1 MSFWLIQTLN
11 GITFSMVLFLITA
24 GLTLIFGLM
33 RIINLA
39 QGCFYLL
46 GAYIG
51 FSILR
56 STHSFILGLLF
67 GVAAMGILGIIMQR
81 FLLHRFQDDHEG
93 QVLLTLGFVFILSD
107 LALLIWGGEPKLL
120 PKPSLFEGSIEI
132 GGNFFAVYRL
142 IMILTGVLMAIGLWL
157 FIGRTKIGSLVRAGA
172 DDIEMAR
179 GLGIKVPILFTL
191 IFGLGAALS
200 SFGGV
205 MAGPLIGAHPG
216 LEWDILLLSMAVVL
230 IGGLGS
236 LKGAFLG
243 SLLVGLVD
251 NFCKV
256 LIPELGLF
264 IIFGAVAVV
273 LAFKPTGFFGRL

>member
-1 MSFWLIQTLN
+1 MSFWVIQTLN

-46 GAYIG
+46 GVLIG
-51 FSILR
+51 FSVLQ
-56 STHSFILGLLF
+56 STNSFLLCLFF
-67 GVAAMGILGIIMQR
+67 GIIATGILGIMLQR
-81 FLLHRFQDDHEG
+81 FFLYRFQDDHEG

-132 GGNFFAVYRL
+132 GSNFFAIYRL
-142 IMILTGVLMAIGLWL
+142 VMILIGVLIALGLWL
-157 FIGRTKIGSLVRAGA
+157 FIGRTRMGALIRAGA

-179 GLGIKVPILFTL
+179 GLGISIPILFTGV
-191 IFGLGAALS
+191 FGLG
-200 SFGGV
+200 GII
-205 MAGPLIGAHPG
+205 AGPLIGAHPG

-264 IIFGAVAVV
+264 VIFGAVAIV
-273 LAFKPTGFFGRL
+273 LAFKPTGLFGRL

>member
-1 MSFWLIQTLN
+1 MSFWITQTLN

-33 RIINLA
+33 RIINLS

-46 GAYIG
+46 GVLIA
-51 FSILR
+51 FSVLQWT
-56 STHSFILGLLF
+56 SSFFLCLLF
-67 GVAAMGILGIIMQR
+67 GIVACGILGIIQQR
-81 FLLHRFQDDHEG
+81 FFLYRFQDDHEG
-93 QVLLTLGFVFILSD
+93 QVLLTLGFTFIFGD
-107 LALLIWGGEPKLL
+107 LALFIWGGEPKLL
-120 PKPSLFEGSIEI
+120 PKPSVFEGSVEI
-132 GGNFFAVYRL
+132 GSNFFAVYRL
-142 IMILTGVLMAIGLWL
+142 VMILAGILIAIGLWL
-157 FIGRTKIGSLVRAGA
+157 FIGRTKMGALIRAGA

-179 GLGIKVPILFTL
+179 GLGIRIPILFTGV
-191 IFGLGAALS
+191 FGLGAALS
-200 SFGGV
+200 SFGGI

-264 IIFGAVAVV
+264 VIFGAVAIV
-273 LAFKPTGFFGRL
+273 LAFKPTGLFGRL

>member
-1 MSFWLIQTLN
+1 MSFWVIQTLN

-46 GAYIG
+46 GVLIG
-51 FSILR
+51 FSVLQ
-56 STHSFILGLLF
+56 STNSFLF
-67 GVAAMGILGIIMQR
+67 CLFFGIIAIGILGIILQR
-81 FLLHRFQDDHEG
+81 FFLYRFQDDHEG
-93 QVLLTLGFVFILSD
+93 QVLLTLGVTFILGD
-107 LALLIWGGEPKLL
+107 LALFIWGGEPKLL
-120 PKPSLFEGSIEI
+120 PKPSLFEGSVEI
-132 GGNFFAVYRL
+132 GNNFFAVYRL
-142 IMILTGVLMAIGLWL
+142 IMILIGVLIAIALWL
-157 FIGRTKIGSLVRAGA
+157 FIGRTKMGALIRAGA

-179 GLGIKVPILFTL
+179 GLGISIPILFTGV
-191 IFGLGAALS
+191 FGLGAALS
-200 SFGGV
+200 SFGGI

-264 IIFGAVAVV
+264 VIFGAVAFV
-273 LAFKPTGFFGRL
+273 LAFKPTGLFGKL

>member
-1 MSFWLIQTLN
+1 MSFWITQTLN

-33 RIINLA
+33 RIINLS

-46 GAYIG
+46 GVLIG
-51 FSILR
+51 FSVLQW
-56 STHSFILGLLF
+56 TGSFLLCLFF
-67 GVAAMGILGIIMQR
+67 GIIAIGILGILMQR
-81 FLLHRFQDDHEG
+81 FFLCRFQDDHEG

-120 PKPSLFEGSIEI
+120 PKPALFEGSVEI
-132 GGNFFAVYRL
+132 GSNFLATYRL
-142 IMILTGVLMAIGLWL
+142 IMILTGVLIAIGLWL
-157 FIGRTKIGSLVRAGA
+157 FIGRTKMGALIRAGA

-179 GLGIKVPILFTL
+179 GLGIGIPFLFTAV
-191 IFGLGAALS
+191 FGLGAALS
-200 SFGGV
+200 SFGGI

-264 IIFGAVAVV
+264 VIFGAVAIV
-273 LAFKPTGFFGRL
+273 LAFKPTGLFGKL

>member
-1 MSFWLIQTLN
+1 MSFWLVQTLN
-11 GITFSMVLFLITA
+11 GVTFSMVLFLITA

-46 GAYIG
+46 GVLIG
-51 FSILR
+51 FSVVQ
-56 STHSFILGLLF
+56 STNSFLLCLFF
-67 GVAAMGILGIIMQR
+67 GIVAIGILGIIMQR
-81 FLLHRFQDDHEG
+81 FFLYRFQDDHEG

-120 PKPSLFEGSIEI
+120 PKPPLFEGSVEI
-132 GGNFFAVYRL
+132 GTNFFAIYRL
-142 IMILTGVLMAIGLWL
+142 IMILTGVLIAIGLWL
-157 FIGRTKIGSLVRAGA
+157 FIGRTKMGALIRAGA

-179 GLGIKVPILFTL
+179 GLGIRIPLLFTAV
-191 IFGLGAALS
+191 FGLGAALS
-200 SFGGV
+200 SFGGI

-256 LIPELGLF
+256 LMPELGLF
-264 IIFGAVAVV
+264 VIFGAVAIV
-273 LAFKPTGFFGRL
+273 LAFKPTGLFGKL

>member
-1 MSFWLIQTLN
+1 MSFWIIQTLN
-11 GITFSMVLFLITA
+11 GITFSMVLFLITG

-33 RIINLA
+33 RIINLS

-46 GAYIG
+46 GVLIA
-51 FSILR
+51 FSVLQ
-56 STHSFILGLLF
+56 STNSFLLCLLF
-67 GVAAMGILGIIMQR
+67 GVIAIGILGILMQR
-81 FLLHRFQDDHEG
+81 FFLSRFQEDHEG
-93 QVLLTLGFVFILSD
+93 QVLITLGFVFILSD

-120 PKPSLFEGSIEI
+120 PKPSWFEGSFEI
-132 GGNFFAVYRL
+132 GSNFFAIYRFV
-142 IMILTGVLMAIGLWL
+142 MIVVGVLIAIGLWL
-157 FIGRTKIGSLVRAGA
+157 FIGRTKMGALIRAGA

-179 GLGIKVPILFTL
+179 GLGIRVPLLFTGV
-191 IFGLGAALS
+191 FGLGAALS
-200 SFGGV
+200 SFGGII
-205 MAGPLIGAHPG
+205 AGPLIGAHPG

-256 LIPELGLF
+256 LVPEVGLF
-264 IIFGAVAVV
+264 VIFGAVAIV
-273 LAFKPTGFFGRL
+273 LAFRPTGLFGRL